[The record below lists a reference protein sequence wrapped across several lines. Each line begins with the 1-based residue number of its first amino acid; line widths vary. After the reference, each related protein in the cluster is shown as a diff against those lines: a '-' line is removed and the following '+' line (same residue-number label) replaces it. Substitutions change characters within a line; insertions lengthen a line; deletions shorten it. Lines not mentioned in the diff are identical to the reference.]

1 MRIKNCFIA
10 LTGVMLFLL
19 PCGDTSAQDVGETE
33 KFEPSG
39 SVYGKIFTNFNTS
52 LQGSEKQTAFEV
64 RRAYLGYEYL
74 ISPEFSAEIKL
85 DIGSPNDAEYSL
97 LRRFGYFKTAAV
109 YYQPLENIKLT
120 FGLQDAVQFKVQ
132 EKFWK
137 RRYIAKSFMDE
148 YDFGPSADIGA
159 KAQIKVDFFD
169 VDVAFFNGEGY
180 SSLQNDDTFKGAM
193 GITVYPV
200 EGLVTR
206 IYGDI
211 SRKSVNQ
218 STAAFFAGYSN
229 KIFSFGGEYAM
240 HWNREFQDNHDAYG
254 FSITGDLLIL
264 PATRIFARYDKVD
277 SNILSGESVPWN
289 LANDETALIAGIEYI
304 PIKNIKIAANY
315 QDHYPAAKNAELVS
329 ALFLNIEASF

>member
-1 MRIKNCFIA
+1 MQIRNCFIT

-19 PCGDTSAQDVGETE
+19 PCGYTCAQEAGTTE

-39 SVYGKIFTNFNTS
+39 KVYGKIFTNFNTS

-74 ISPEFSAEIKL
+74 ISPQFSAEIKL

-109 YYQPLENIKLT
+109 YYQPLEPIKLT

-137 RRYIAKSFMDE
+137 RRYIAKPFMDE

-159 KAQIKVDFFD
+159 KVQLQMDFFD

-180 SSLQNDDTFKGAM
+180 SSLQNDDTFKGAL
-193 GITVYPV
+193 GITAYPV
-200 EGLVTR
+200 KGFVTR

-211 SRKSVNQ
+211 SSKSVNQ
-218 STAAFFAGYSN
+218 STAVLFAGYSN
-229 KIFSFGGEYAM
+229 NLFSIGGEYAW
-240 HWNREFQDNHDAYG
+240 HWNREFQDNHDVYG
-254 FSITGDLLIL
+254 YSVTGDLLIL
-264 PATRIFARYDKVD
+264 PATRIFARYDKID
-277 SNILSGESVPWN
+277 SNILNGESVPWN
-289 LANDETALIAGIEYI
+289 LANDETALTAGIEYI
-304 PIKNIKIAANY
+304 PIKNIRIAANY

-329 ALFLNIEASF
+329 AIFLNIEASF